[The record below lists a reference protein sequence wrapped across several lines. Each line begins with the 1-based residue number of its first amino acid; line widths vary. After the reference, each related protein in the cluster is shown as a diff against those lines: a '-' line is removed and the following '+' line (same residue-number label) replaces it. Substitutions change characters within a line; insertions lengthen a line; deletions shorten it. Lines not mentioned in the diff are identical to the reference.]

1 MRRLHWSQRLILCPR
16 EKTSVQSAIH
26 RVCTNHTLHRLGT
39 STGETK
45 ESTGWT
51 SEQGSPGQWLLDH
64 TSACVCVRA
73 WEAMKQTHCEVDAST
88 EYDRWTDHTVD
99 MLQRRVRQRIIDDK
113 QLPTHH
119 HWTLPHHHWLV
130 SLADKQKELAATL
143 WWFTAT
149 PKPLKIQ
156 VF

>member
-1 MRRLHWSQRLILCPR
+1 MRRLHWSQRLIPCPR
-16 EKTSVQSAIH
+16 EKTAVQSIAEFVQIIPFTDLQQ
-26 RVCTNHTLHRLGT
+26 VQEKPKSLLA
-39 STGETK
+39 EP
-45 ESTGWT
+45 
-51 SEQGSPGQWLLDH
+51 GSPRQWLLDH
-64 TSACVCVRA
+64 TSVCVCARA

-88 EYDRWTDHTVD
+88 EYDRWTDHAVD

-143 WWFTAT
+143 WWFTAA
-149 PKPLKIQ
+149 PKSLKIQ